1 MGGPISISVTSISVT
16 SEALRRTIATVVAT
30 ATSRTRTIPVVSLD
44 LDVSLDLGVDLD
56 PGVSLDPGVGLG
68 VGVGP
73 EFIRA
78 AARYRCGLVALL
90 S

>member
-1 MGGPISISVTSISVT
+1 VTGG
-16 SEALRRTIATVVAT
+16 ALRRTMATVVAA

-44 LDVSLDLGVDLD
+44 L
-56 PGVSLDPGVGLG
+56 GVSLDPGVCL
-68 VGVGP
+68 

-78 AARYRCGLVALL
+78 ATRYRCGLVALL